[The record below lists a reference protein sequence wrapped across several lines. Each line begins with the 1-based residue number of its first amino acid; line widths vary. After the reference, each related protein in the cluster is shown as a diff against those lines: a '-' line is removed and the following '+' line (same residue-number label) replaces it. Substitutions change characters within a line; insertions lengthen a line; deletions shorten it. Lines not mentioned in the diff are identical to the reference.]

1 MKKQY
6 IKPTAVKV
14 AVKGTLMHTG
24 SIQNTTGKCRQVYR
38 KTIRMVSRP
47 VLRITAPTSG
57 TSGRINPQA
66 NVTPTFLTT

>member
-24 SIQNTTGKCRQVYR
+24 SIQNTTGDVQTGVQESTNDGFEAGSKDHSTNLWYQWED
-38 KTIRMVSRP
+38 
-47 VLRITAPTSG
+47 
-57 TSGRINPQA
+57 
-66 NVTPTFLTT
+66 